1 MGVGKGENIYF
12 LTHLYM
18 LVTKDVMGVTL
29 WVMTG
34 QKCHGLDNRNN
45 Q

>member
-18 LVTKDVMGVTL
+18 LVTKDVMGVT
-29 WVMTG
+29 VGT
-34 QKCHGLDNRNN
+34 
-45 Q
+45 